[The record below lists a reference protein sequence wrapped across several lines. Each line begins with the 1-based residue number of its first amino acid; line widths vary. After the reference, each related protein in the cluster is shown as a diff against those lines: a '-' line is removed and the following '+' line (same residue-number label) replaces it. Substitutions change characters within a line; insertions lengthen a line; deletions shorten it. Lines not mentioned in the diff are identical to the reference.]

1 MAAALA
7 EAAGAAVATSRGRPL
22 GDLEPAPAHLSGGA
36 DAPLLPA
43 PPHEVARPLLP
54 ALVGDPQRP
63 ARGELLDVRGR
74 LEPPLVRQ
82 RVADEAFPHAVRRG
96 LAGREVPPLDER
108 PDMLRA
114 RETHAGRRDGR
125 DPRHE
130 AVQVV

>member
-36 DAPLLPA
+36 DAHLVPA
-43 PPHEVARPLLP
+43 PRDEVARLL
-54 ALVGDPQRP
+54 LDVVVGDPQRP

-96 LAGREVPPLDER
+96 LAGSGAPPLDER
-108 PDMLRA
+108 QDMRWERGA
-114 RETHAGRRDGR
+114 H
-125 DPRHE
+125 
-130 AVQVV
+130 